1 MVFSEEIL
9 KRLEN
14 ECQFSATRSS
24 GPGGQ
29 NVNKVNTRVELRF
42 PVNESLVFSEKEK
55 NLIQTKLGNRIN
67 SEGELLLFSESER
80 SQLSN
85 KQKVF
90 ERFIL
95 LLKNALTPKKKRI
108 KTRPTASSKQKRL
121 DKKKINAQKK
131 KLRKPP
137 QV

>member
-1 MVFSEEIL
+1 MIFSEEII
-9 KRLEN
+9 KRLQN
-14 ECQFSATRSS
+14 ESTFSATRSS

-42 PVNESLVFSEKEK
+42 PVEESSVFSEKEK
-55 NLIQTKLGNRIN
+55 HLIHAKLANRIN

-80 SQLSN
+80 SQLAN

>member
-1 MVFSEEIL
+1 MIFSEEIQ
-9 KRLEN
+9 KHLEN
-14 ECQFSATRSS
+14 ECTFSATRSS

-42 PVNESLVFSEKEK
+42 AVNESSVFSEKEK
-55 NLIQTKLGNRIN
+55 ELIFTKLNNRIN

-80 SQLSN
+80 TQPAN

-108 KTRPTASSKQKRL
+108 KTRPTESSKQKRL
-121 DKKKINAQKK
+121 EKKKNNAQKK
-131 KLRKPP
+131 QLRKPP
-137 QV
+137 EV

>member
-1 MVFSEEIL
+1 MLFSEEIQ
-9 KRLEN
+9 KRLGN
-14 ECQFSATRSS
+14 ECTFSATRSS

-42 PVNESLVFSEKEK
+42 PVNESAVFSEKEK
-55 NLIQTKLGNRIN
+55 ALIYTKLGNRIN

-80 SQLSN
+80 TQLRN

-95 LLKNALTPKKKRI
+95 LLKNALTPQKKRI
-108 KTRPTASSKQKRL
+108 KTRPTENSKKKRL
-121 DKKKINAQKK
+121 EKKKQMAQKK
-131 KLRKPP
+131 QLRRPP
-137 QV
+137 EI